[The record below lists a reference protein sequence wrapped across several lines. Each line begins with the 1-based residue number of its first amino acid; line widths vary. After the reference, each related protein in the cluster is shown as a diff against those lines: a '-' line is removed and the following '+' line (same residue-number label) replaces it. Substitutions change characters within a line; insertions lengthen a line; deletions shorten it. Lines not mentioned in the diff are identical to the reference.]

1 MTRRKRDPQA
11 VLISGGEAVLVK
23 HCDDVEVA
31 RPIAAALLWHEAGEG
46 PDYNPDEFDPGR
58 GSVIWCRIFGAL
70 PNSWA
75 AVDGYRWS
83 YDRADGPARG
93 VFRAVEF
100 LR

>member
-1 MTRRKRDPQA
+1 MTRRKRDPQP
-11 VLISGGEAVLVK
+11 VLIDGGTVLVK

-31 RPIAAALLWHEAGEG
+31 RPLAASLLWHEAGEG
-46 PDYNPDEFDPGR
+46 PDYDPAEFDPGP
-58 GSVIWCRIFGAL
+58 GTVIWCRIFGAL

-75 AVDGYRWS
+75 AADGYRWS

-100 LR
+100 VQ